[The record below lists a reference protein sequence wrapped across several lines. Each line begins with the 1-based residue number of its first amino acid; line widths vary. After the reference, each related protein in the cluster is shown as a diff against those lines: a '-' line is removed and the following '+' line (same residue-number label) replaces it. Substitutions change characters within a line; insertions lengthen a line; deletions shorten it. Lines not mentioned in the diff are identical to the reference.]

1 MQLDVRT
8 RVMTF
13 LRERPTSAAFLSG
26 VTATLLVAVDWYT
39 SVQLDIAPLYVVP
52 LVLAGIARN
61 RRLLWT
67 LVVAFIVITF
77 DVYSAQ
83 IPTAAFSPSEP
94 FFLNRVLDA
103 FTLLVVALLLHLWV
117 RAVDALAAQSRS
129 LAEQNRELDRMR
141 QLAFEA
147 SAQKTQLLATVSH
160 DIGTPLS
167 VIDVVAGLILRKAN
181 EPDVALNI
189 RDLVDRLRRNT
200 RSVST
205 LRSALID
212 IAALDA
218 GRVPY
223 TPTLFSLNDCFEEM
237 RQQLLPLAEDKR
249 LQLLIDAPNPP
260 VRVSIDRTHLLRVLT
275 NLVTNAI
282 KYTDAG
288 HVALGASVS
297 PDGELLIRVSDSG
310 IGMSPEDVD
319 RIFDEYGQLGNP
331 QRDHHHE
338 GWGLGLAICRRL
350 VAGMGGTLSV
360 ASEPDRGSTFT
371 VRLPASCLAH
381 PVHTSGASMS
391 GWRGHQAPQNET
403 LASQ

>member
-1 MQLDVRT
+1 
-8 RVMTF
+8 MTF
-13 LRERPTSAAFLSG
+13 LRERPTSAALLAV
-26 VTATLLVAVDWYT
+26 VTAASVVAVDWYT
-39 SVQLDIAPLYVVP
+39 WVQLDIAPLYVVP

-67 LVVAFIVITF
+67 LVVGFIVITF

-83 IPTAAFSPSEP
+83 IPTAEFSLREP

-103 FTLLVVALLLHLWV
+103 FTLLVVALLLHLWI

-129 LAEQNRELDRMR
+129 LADQNRELDRMR
-141 QLAFEA
+141 QIAFEA
-147 SAQKTQLLATVSH
+147 SARKTQLLASVSH

-167 VIDVVAGLILRKAN
+167 VIDVVAGLILRKADD
-181 EPDVALNI
+181 PDVALSI

-218 GRVPY
+218 GAVPY
-223 TPTLFSLNDCFEEM
+223 TATLFALNECLDEM
-237 RQQLLPLAEDKR
+237 RQQLLPLADDKR
-249 LQLLIDAPNPP
+249 LQLLVEAPDPP
-260 VRVSIDRTHLLRVLT
+260 VWVSIDRTHLARVLT

-282 KYTDAG
+282 KYTDTG
-288 HVALGASVS
+288 HVAVAASVN
-297 PDGELLIRVSDSG
+297 GERELLIRVSDSG

-331 QRDHHHE
+331 QHDRHE

-350 VAGMGGTLSV
+350 VAGMGGTLGV
-360 ASEPDRGSTFT
+360 ESEPGRGSTFT
-371 VRLPASCLAH
+371 IRLPPSCLAQ
-381 PVHTSGASMS
+381 PARTSAASMS
-391 GWRGHQAPQNET
+391 AWRGQQTSQNET
-403 LASQ
+403 VASQ